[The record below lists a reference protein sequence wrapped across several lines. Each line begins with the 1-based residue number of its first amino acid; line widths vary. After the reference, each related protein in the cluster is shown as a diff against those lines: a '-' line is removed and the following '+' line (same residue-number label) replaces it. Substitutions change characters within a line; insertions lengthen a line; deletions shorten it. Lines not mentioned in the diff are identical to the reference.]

1 MRTDG
6 RLALAVDAIAAAVAA
21 EGGDE
26 RHVWATVT
34 LRLLRRVNPGL
45 AAAAAAV
52 ERWYEVPPLELKSLS
67 PLSTIAILSEA
78 QLDSG
83 FLTALGAVFERR
95 QADFIAAR
103 RQGEGV
109 HFTPAVLSDRMARS
123 VVDTLAAEGRTDSL
137 TICDPSAGV
146 GAFLIPA
153 VFRLAERR
161 PEATQEG
168 RLRRAI
174 EHIYGIDID
183 PLTVSV
189 LRTFLWI
196 AGGGLE
202 SSIETLE
209 RNIRHSDALI
219 GPSWS
224 DTLGLGSQRFSA
236 IIGNPPWASLRPT
249 LSRWTGTAEEWEHY
263 SAARRKYAEALR
275 SADYEHQG
283 RGDADLYKFFLER
296 ALNSVAE
303 DGVVAMLLPG
313 AVMRAEGAAPLRRHM
328 LGAGRIER
336 LTERLNVD
344 RAFRIHPMF
353 RYVELQWR
361 RTEPGGIDI
370 LSLGNA
376 GVRKAENHITL
387 SRSEL
392 QTLGGIDA
400 SVPDIRTVRQRDL
413 LTRLMEAHPPLS
425 DAGEWNVRLRRE
437 LDVTNASKR
446 FVRADQTL
454 QHGNDLVPLYEGRM
468 VNQHDAMAKGWV
480 SGNGRSAVWETLTP
494 IQKAVRP
501 QFLVPRQ
508 LAGDR
513 IREQRAGFCDIT
525 GHANERTL
533 LAALIPSDAIA
544 GNKVPTVEFDR
555 SDPRLNYIWI
565 AIANSF
571 VVDWLV
577 RRRVSTTFNHF
588 YWRSIPF
595 PRVDPN
601 SADGATLYRAAL
613 DLTSWA
619 GEDAE
624 LETRAVRRLEIDVV
638 VARLFGI
645 SESDMEVILQDF
657 PLLDRGQ
664 KHSVTAKAL
673 MSALQGE
680 EAQATV
686 SRSPGIPYVPAGLAR
701 ALERQVAT
709 SRR

>member
-6 RLALAVDAIAAAVAA
+6 RLATAIDAIATAVAA

-34 LRLLRRVNPGL
+34 LGLLRRVNPDVHT
-45 AAAAAAV
+45 ATV
-52 ERWYEVPPLELKSLS
+52 ERWYEVPPVELKTPSAPS
-67 PLSTIAILSEA
+67 ATAILSEA
-78 QLDSG
+78 PLDSE

-109 HFTPAVLSDRMARS
+109 YFTPAILADRMARS
-123 VVDTLAAEGRTDSL
+123 VVETLAAEGEIDDL

-153 VFRLAERR
+153 AYRLAELRT
-161 PEATQEG
+161 EVTHGE
-168 RLRRAI
+168 RLRRSI

-183 PLTVSV
+183 PLSVSV

-209 RNIRHSDALI
+209 RTIRRADALI

-224 DTLGLGSQRFSA
+224 DTVGLGSQRFSA
-236 IIGNPPWASLRPT
+236 IVGNPPWASLRPT
-249 LSRWTGTAEEWEHY
+249 LSRWTGTVDEWESY

-275 SADYEHQG
+275 NAGYEHQG

-296 ALNSVAE
+296 ALDSVVE
-303 DGVVAMLLPG
+303 QGIVAMLLPG
-313 AVMRAEGAAPLRRHM
+313 ALMRAEGAAPLRRHM
-328 LGAGRIER
+328 LSAGRIER
-336 LTERLNVD
+336 LTERLNSD

-353 RYVELQWR
+353 RYVELRWR

-370 LSLGNA
+370 LSLGNS
-376 GVRKAENHITL
+376 GVGNGKNHISL
-387 SRSEL
+387 SKSDLES
-392 QTLGGIDA
+392 LGGIDA

-413 LTRLMEAHPPLS
+413 LARLMATHPPLS
-425 DAGEWNVRLRRE
+425 DGGEWNVRLRRE
-437 LDVTNASKR
+437 LDVTNASRR
-446 FVRADQTL
+446 FVRADQEP
-454 QHGNDLVPLYEGRM
+454 HHEHDLVPLYEGRM

-480 SGNGRSAVWETLTP
+480 SGHGRSAVWETLTP
-494 IQKAVRP
+494 AQKAVKP
-501 QFLVPRQ
+501 QFLVPRH
-508 LAGDR
+508 LAGER
-513 IREQRAGFCDIT
+513 AREQRAGFCDIT

-533 LAALIPSDAIA
+533 LAALIPSEAVA

-555 SDPRLNYIWI
+555 TDPRLHYIWI

-595 PRVDPN
+595 PRVDPDG
-601 SADGATLYRAAL
+601 ADGAKLYRAAR
-613 DLTSWA
+613 DLTSWV
-619 GEDAE
+619 GEDAA
-624 LETRAVRRLEIDVV
+624 LATRAVRRLEIDVV

-645 SESDMEVILQDF
+645 GESDMEIILQDF

-664 KHSVTAKAL
+664 QHSVTADAL

-680 EAQATV
+680 DPQSAIN
-686 SRSPGIPYVPAGLAR
+686 RSAGTPYVPAGLAR
-701 ALERQVAT
+701 ALEQKVVT
-709 SRR
+709 SR